1 MLEPVL
7 NELKKILTEKAWNTG
22 FIAGGYLRD
31 TILNRPT
38 GDIDIFFPRWSSNSP
53 VLKTVDALF
62 DFKEI
67 SNKYSTVFKV
77 REGDVLGQKVQLITT
92 GLSMVDM
99 VSSFSVGL
107 CQVYAPLAHPTEITI
122 HVRFEK
128 SVRDKTIY
136 VKMPEDLSVGQQ
148 YKMFETLLPK
158 IKKKYDWPIVIS
170 NYYGL
175 TYKVD

>member
-7 NELKKILTEKAWNTG
+7 NELKKILTDKAWDTG

-38 GDIDIFFPRWSSNSP
+38 GDIDIFFPRWNKQQNVFKN
-53 VLKTVDALF
+53 VLSVY

-77 REGDVLGQKVQLITT
+77 REGDILGQKVQLITT
-92 GLSMVDM
+92 GLSIVNM

-107 CQVYAPLAHPTEITI
+107 CQIYSPLSHPTEITI
-122 HVRFEK
+122 HTKFKK

-136 VKMPEDLSVGQQ
+136 VKMPEDLSIGQ
-148 YKMFETLLPK
+148 L
-158 IKKKYDWPIVIS
+158 
-170 NYYGL
+170 
-175 TYKVD
+175 